1 MRLKEKK
8 NLSGILQHCPL
19 WDLAEDTFKALYKTL
34 CLKFVLVHEEKN
46 SVQFNVIIAAW
57 AKQVSRN

>member
-19 WDLAEDTFKALYKTL
+19 WNLAEDTLKAL
-34 CLKFVLVHEEKN
+34 CLKFGLVHKEEN
-46 SVQFNVIIAAW
+46 SVQFE
-57 AKQVSRN
+57 VSL